1 MKRLILC
8 LFSVWATTLAAQT
21 TTRVAPAEATIGVPA
36 PPKCSITLT
45 DVEGVVDNFG
55 GGIDATTLSPALTAY
70 LAANPPKSQYDQPGC
85 DKHFGE
91 SFRLCTCE
99 NCGARLEIQVRK
111 CGTPKPQQEND
122 HWYVGIAPFTPA
134 LRVADGV
141 VWAAG
146 DPATKTLVIPLSRAQ
161 LTKVLCG
168 NNSQWLDVYIQD
180 DTIVDSMK
188 LIIQQP

>member
-1 MKRLILC
+1 MKRLILV
-8 LFSVWATTLAAQT
+8 LFSVWATALGAQT
-21 TTRVAPAEATIGVPA
+21 TTIKPAEASIGVPS

-45 DVEGVVDNFG
+45 DVEGIQDNFS

-70 LAANPPKSQYDQPGC
+70 LAANPPKSQYDEPGC

-91 SFRLCTCE
+91 SFPLCTCE
-99 NCGARLEIQVRK
+99 TCGARLEIRVRK
-111 CGTPKPQQEND
+111 CGTTVKLQDND
-122 HWYVGIAPFTPA
+122 HWFVGIAPFTPG

-141 VWAAG
+141 VWAPG
-146 DPATKTLVIPLSRAQ
+146 DPQTKTLTIPLSAAQ

-168 NNSQWLDVYIQD
+168 NKSQWLDVYIQD

-188 LIIQQP
+188 LVIQQP